1 MKKVAELPVTK
12 GTRNLFGWLIV
23 LTATNGTDSESVFSF
38 LILPESACFAY
49 PDGTIRQNDKST
61 IFNLKFLIFNKDF
74 QSNPP
79 DTMKQICSF

>member
-23 LTATNGTDSESVFSF
+23 LTATNGTDSESVSSF

-61 IFNLKFLIFNKDF
+61 IFSLNKDF

-79 DTMKQICSF
+79 DTMKQLCSF